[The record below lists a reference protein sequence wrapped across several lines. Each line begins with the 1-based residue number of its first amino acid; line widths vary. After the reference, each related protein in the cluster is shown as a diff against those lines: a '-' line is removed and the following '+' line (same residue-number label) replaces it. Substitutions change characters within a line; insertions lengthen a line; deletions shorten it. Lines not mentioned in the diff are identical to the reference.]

1 MSNPWPMPDPRFES
15 PHFDILSWLEDE
27 LTYADSKWPIDAHDA
42 LMTESGIDGKFGDD
56 IQMYLHRA
64 SVLGM
69 NNPLGLQAL
78 GKACTTIIHAIESA
92 QRVFDTTLPP
102 GGIPSGSA

>member
-1 MSNPWPMPDPRFES
+1 MVNLIW
-15 PHFDILSWLEDE
+15 WLEEE
-27 LTYADSKWPIDAHDA
+27 LRYATAKWPKDAHDE
-42 LMTESGIDGKFGDD
+42 LMRDSGIDGKFGDD

-78 GKACTTIIHAIESA
+78 GKACCVIIKAIESA
-92 QRVFDTTLPP
+92 QRVHQISIPYP
-102 GGIPSGSA
+102 GVSSGN